1 VRLDRDIPALG
12 ACPNPPTVS
21 TAPMKLR
28 DGDTLSYASD
38 DHTASV
44 VAHDARFV
52 GEPLGL
58 TVSEGSSL
66 IHGATISESQGKT

>member
-1 VRLDRDIPALG
+1 
-12 ACPNPPTVS
+12 
-21 TAPMKLR
+21 MKLR
-28 DGDTLSYASD
+28 DGDTLSDASD

>member
-1 VRLDRDIPALG
+1 MRLDRDIPALG

-28 DGDTLSYASD
+28 DGDTLSDASD

-44 VAHDARFV
+44 VAYDARFV

>member
-1 VRLDRDIPALG
+1 
-12 ACPNPPTVS
+12 
-21 TAPMKLR
+21 MKLR

-58 TVSEGSSL
+58 TVSEGLSL